1 MAYHNELL
9 EQAFELVHKS
19 PANPRQAD
27 LRRAVSAAY
36 YAVFHLLISET
47 IAHWSLDGSR
57 NALGRMFEHSVMKRV
72 SAKIT
77 DSKLFPF
84 TGGDPAAVE
93 NLKTVAQA
101 FGQLQDKRKSADYD
115 NSKIW
120 DYTEALGEVTV
131 ASDAFATW
139 QSIKHEKIAQDYLV
153 SLLIKPRD

>member
-1 MAYHNELL
+1 
-9 EQAFELVHKS
+9 
-19 PANPRQAD
+19 
-27 LRRAVSAAY
+27 
-36 YAVFHLLISET
+36 
-47 IAHWSLDGSR
+47 
-57 NALGRMFEHSVMKRV
+57 MFEHSVMKRV

-139 QSIKHEKIAQDYLV
+139 QSIKHERIAQDYLV
-153 SLLIKPRD
+153 SLLIKTRD